1 MVRGG
6 CLLPEGCMIQG
17 VSARGVHGP
26 GGCLVETPRRLLP
39 RAVGILLE
47 CILVYSCDAQYL

>member
-1 MVRGG
+1 MVRGGG

-26 GGCLVETPRRLLP
+26 GGVPGGDPPTVTAAGGRHPT
-39 RAVGILLE
+39 GMH
-47 CILVYSCDAQYL
+47 SCVQL